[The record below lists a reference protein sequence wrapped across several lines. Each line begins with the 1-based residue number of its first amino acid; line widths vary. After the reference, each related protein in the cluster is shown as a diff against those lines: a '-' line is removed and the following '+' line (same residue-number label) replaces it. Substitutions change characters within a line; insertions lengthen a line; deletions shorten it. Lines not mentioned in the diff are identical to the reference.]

1 MYAHIARG
9 IPNNWF
15 TRKIVSLINK
25 HLSAI
30 DSIYRIKIRYRKPK
44 VGGYIGQ
51 GIVHRDNAKA
61 FSLYLRITNKER
73 KRRYTMYGRY
83 AHNIKY

>member
-1 MYAHIARG
+1 MYEHIARG

-30 DSIYRIKIRYRKPK
+30 DSIYRIKIRYRK
-44 VGGYIGQ
+44 YYEDTY
-51 GIVHRDNAKA
+51 RE
-61 FSLYLRITNKER
+61 S
-73 KRRYTMYGRY
+73 
-83 AHNIKY
+83 NI